1 MRGKRVGMV
10 RARAT
15 VNPIDFGLA
24 VCAAHRGIAGERM
37 EQRVAAGG
45 RQLRVEEAGCGS
57 SSMPT
62 ELGDASRQPSSSMT
76 LLSDSLDRLSTLR

>member
-24 VCAAHRGIAGERM
+24 VCAAHRGIAGERV
-37 EQRVAAGG
+37 EERVAGGG
-45 RQLRVEEAGCGS
+45 RQLLLEEAGCGS
-57 SSMPT
+57 SSTPT
-62 ELGDASRQPSSSMT
+62 ELGDASGQPSSCMIF
-76 LLSDSLDRLSTLR
+76 LSDSLDRLSTLR